1 MRVAMPFHRFPEE
14 FQCCFAIPALCNEAF
29 ENFPFMIDRAPKVV
43 RLAIYFHEHFIQVPL
58 PI

>member
-1 MRVAMPFHRFPEE
+1 MPFHRFPEE